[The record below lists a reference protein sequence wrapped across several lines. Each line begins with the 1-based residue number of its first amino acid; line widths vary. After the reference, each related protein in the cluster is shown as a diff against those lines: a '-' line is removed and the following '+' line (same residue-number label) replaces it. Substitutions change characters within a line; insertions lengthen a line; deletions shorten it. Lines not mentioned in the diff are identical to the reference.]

1 MNNKILII
9 CGPTATGK
17 TKLALHLADKFNGE
31 LISADSR
38 QVYIGMDIVTGKD
51 KPEGI
56 NIWGYDLVDPREE
69 FSVSHYEEFA
79 TKKIAEIQRS
89 SKLPIL
95 IGGTGFYIK
104 AVIDGIDTMYVPKDA
119 ALREELSNYSKEE
132 LLNKLEQVDPE
143 KASELNESDIK
154 NPARLMRA
162 IEIANYTKDHSIEK
176 KQKHEY
182 DCLFI
187 GLKSTKRAAMEAITL
202 RVDARINSGAVE
214 ETKNLLQEGA
224 RWEDQSMKGL
234 GYRQLKGHLEDG
246 QTLQQAREEW
256 IAQELKYAKRQMTW
270 FRKDKRVNWFDITN
284 PQYYEKVEKMVRS
297 WHNK

>member
-1 MNNKILII
+1 MNNKLLII

-17 TKLALHLADKFNGE
+17 TKLALHLADRFKGE

-69 FSVSHYEEFA
+69 FSVSHYQEYA
-79 TKKIAEIQRS
+79 TRKISEIHRHGR
-89 SKLPIL
+89 LPIL

-104 AVIDGIDTMYVPKDA
+104 AVIDGIDTMYVPKNS
-119 ALREELSNYSKEE
+119 ALREELGNYSREE
-132 LLNKLEQVDPE
+132 LLGELRQVDPQ
-143 KASELNESDIK
+143 KAADLNESDIK

-162 IEIANYTKDHSIEK
+162 IEIANYTKDHSVEK

-187 GLKSTKRAAMEAITL
+187 GLKSTKRSAIDAITE
-202 RVDARINSGAVE
+202 RVDKRLEQGAVE
-214 ETKNLLQEGA
+214 ETKKLLQEGA

-234 GYRQLKGHLEDG
+234 GYRQLKEFLSGSETLE
-246 QTLQQAREEW
+246 QARQEW

-284 PQYYEKVEKMVRS
+284 SQYVDKVEKMVRS